1 MRLSKAKPYLT
12 PTDVAA
18 LLMVSPIT
26 VRQWAARGMLKAE
39 LTPGGHRRFLRQEVE
54 RFARERGVDLDR
66 GDVTASTRVLV
77 VDDDPQALRFIA
89 ELLSLYPGIETAC
102 AHDGFNAGKMVH
114 SFKPDVL
121 LLDLYMPALDGFAVC
136 RQLKE
141 EPATRDLRVITMTG
155 NPSPEHLRRSLEV
168 GAEGCLGKP
177 LDTHRLLE
185 LLTGHPPARR
195 RA

>member
-1 MRLSKAKPYLT
+1 MSKAKPYLT
-12 PTDVAA
+12 PTDVAE

-26 VRQWAARGMLKAE
+26 VRQWAARGLLKAE
-39 LTPGGHRRFLRQEVE
+39 LTPGGHRRFLLQEVE
-54 RFARERGVDLDR
+54 RFASARGVEIGR
-66 GDVTASTRVLV
+66 GETTDTTRVLV
-77 VDDDPQALRFIA
+77 VDDDPQGLRFIA
-89 ELLSLYPGIETAC
+89 ELLALYPGIETAC
-102 AHDGFNAGKMVH
+102 AQDGFNAGKMVH

-155 NPSPEHLRRSLEV
+155 NPSTENLRRSLEV
-168 GAEGCLGKP
+168 GAEACLGKP